1 MKRENAIVVIAAFL
15 VLAVFTTVIWIGEA
29 NSAEQARIKRVEEA
43 LEKTAKT
50 TGYESLGVIDGYA
63 ISKANGSIY
72 SGPAIHAELARRAG
86 IDLRNSWSFTF
97 GEESGIEL
105 LRLVVYEGEQKEPI
119 FQQNVERIYIY
130 GLI

>member
-1 MKRENAIVVIAAFL
+1 MKMENAIVVIAAFL

-29 NSAEQARIKRVEEA
+29 NSAERARIKRVEEA

-50 TGYESLGVIDGYA
+50 TGYESLGVIDGYT
-63 ISKANGSIY
+63 ISKENGCIY
-72 SGPAIHAELARRAG
+72 SGPAIKAELARRAG
-86 IDLRNSWSFTF
+86 IDLNNSWSFTF